1 MKQDGSSVSWSSR
14 PSMTRAVSVIVLGLI
29 LAVPLKAQEGFPGV
43 PRKNNLSVNPMVWLD
58 RTVSVT
64 YSRYMNQ
71 NWNLT
76 LTPRVRFARDEHTT
90 IEPSWLNV
98 DKLHE
103 PFIYSRV
110 FLRGGMQFHE
120 KWYQLESLF
129 QLDYGWLR
137 DRSLVVYDSEE
148 GSDHDISET
157 QDRDYFSVG
166 ILMLA
171 GTYHDF
177 GALRIQ
183 TYIGAGSHIKY
194 FLVDAKDVWP
204 PDPEW
209 TPYTDGYF
217 KLMLSL
223 HLGLEI
229 GISF

>member
-1 MKQDGSSVSWSSR
+1 
-14 PSMTRAVSVIVLGLI
+14 MTKAVSVVVLGLI
-29 LAVPLKAQEGFPGV
+29 FGLPLRAQERLPGK
-43 PRKNNLSVNPMVWLD
+43 PRLNNLSVNPLVWLD

-76 LTPRVRFARDEHTT
+76 LNPRVRFARDENIT
-90 IEPSWLNV
+90 IEPGWLYV

-103 PFIYSRV
+103 PFLYSRV
-110 FLRGGMQFHE
+110 LLRGGTQFHE
-120 KWYQLESLF
+120 KWYQLESLL

-148 GSDHDISET
+148 GFDHDISET
-157 QDRDYFSVG
+157 QDRDYFSAG

-171 GTYHDF
+171 GTYHEF

-183 TYIGAGSHIKY
+183 TYFGAGSHIKY

-204 PDPEW
+204 ADPDW
-209 TPYTDGYF
+209 APYTDGYF
-217 KLMLSL
+217 KLMVSL